1 MQLPRTSLNLKCPAA
16 SRVRVANGVTVAVT
30 PQRVHSAFARLLLEP
45 VTVRY
50 VWIFVLLA
58 LARPPAGASPAHVT
72 LQPLASITNDR
83 NGNLQKLGVL
93 IDAGRVVGL
102 RFATITGDNANK
114 KDFSIE
120 DMKTGAVLDGNAKH
134 KNLVLRGS
142 IDSSVGNADLVITYL
157 SNVIFGEHKQC
168 RASMVRDQSGQWH
181 IVNNYE
187 HKLVDHLF
195 VKTRV
200 FGISTIQ
207 GICPH

>member
-1 MQLPRTSLNLKCPAA
+1 ME
-16 SRVRVANGVTVAVT
+16 
-30 PQRVHSAFARLLLEP
+30 LL
-45 VTVRY
+45 TVRY
-50 VWIFVLLA
+50 VWICVLLA
-58 LARPPAGASPAHVT
+58 LAQAQVGASPARVT

-83 NGNLQKLGVL
+83 NANLQKLGVL

-102 RFATITGDNANK
+102 RFATVTGDNSNRR
-114 KDFSIE
+114 DFSIE

-142 IDSSVGNADLVITYL
+142 IDSSIGNADLVITYL

-168 RASMVRDQSGQWH
+168 RASMVRDQNGQWH

-187 HKLVDHLF
+187 HKQVDHLY
-195 VKTRV
+195 VRTRM

-207 GICPH
+207 GICPR